1 NELIDA
7 FAKDGEAEWISAF
20 AHELPARIF
29 LALMD
34 WPVEDA
40 PLFTEA
46 TDIVLFGKP
55 GGTDEESLEARAI

>member
-1 NELIDA
+1 MEYV
-7 FAKDGEAEWISAF
+7 SAF

-34 WPVEDA
+34 WPLADA

-46 TDIVLFGKP
+46 TDTFCRQARWHR
-55 GGTDEESLEARAI
+55 GGVQSGGE